1 MRPRSVCT
9 TRAQVLTC
17 VCAAPPPWGG
27 HLEPEQVRPARLSSA
42 PPPCH
47 VPVPIPVPSAAVWFA
62 LRLPTGNR
70 PCRSGLGPEPWREG
84 PSAVPLFFT
93 LLSQAGTRL
102 STAVREAFVTNQ
114 YTAPGGERTG
124 NNQGSPGSW
133 GRRPVTAAPLPP
145 PAPEPT
151 SRDGRGAWGGQE
163 DGETEAGHREKE
175 PGGGQADGEAA
186 NSPEED
192 DELRGPVQGA
202 AGPLTRLSQGHRD
215 NWGPQSRS
223 PRPAAQGAERGARC
237 PVPGQRLFS
246 APSSLL
252 RAGPL
257 TLPLH
262 VNQSGPRETPW
273 LPPPGHPSLD
283 GTGSPE
289 RQLIGRDLDGAV
301 APITRKCR

>member
-1 MRPRSVCT
+1 M
-9 TRAQVLTC
+9 
-17 VCAAPPPWGG
+17 
-27 HLEPEQVRPARLSSA
+27 
-42 PPPCH
+42 
-47 VPVPIPVPSAAVWFA
+47 
-62 LRLPTGNR
+62 
-70 PCRSGLGPEPWREG
+70 
-84 PSAVPLFFT
+84 
-93 LLSQAGTRL
+93 
-102 STAVREAFVTNQ
+102 TNQ

-124 NNQGSPGSW
+124 NDQGSPGSW

-273 LPPPGHPSLD
+273 LPPQPIPAWMELAPPRGSSLA
-283 GTGSPE
+283 GTWTGLWP
-289 RQLIGRDLDGAV
+289 Q
-301 APITRKCR
+301 

>member
-1 MRPRSVCT
+1 MDRQMRPRSVCT

-17 VCAAPPPWGG
+17 VRAAPPPWGG
-27 HLEPEQVRPARLSSA
+27 RLEPEQVRPARLSSA

-47 VPVPIPVPSAAVWFA
+47 VPVPVPVPFPVPVPSAAVWFA
-62 LRLPTGNR
+62 LRLPTGNQ

-84 PSAVPLFFT
+84 PSAVPLFFM

-145 PAPEPT
+145 PPAPEPT

-163 DGETEAGHREKE
+163 DRETEAGNREKE
-175 PGGGQADGEAA
+175 PGGGQADGQT
-186 NSPEED
+186 D
-192 DELRGPVQGA
+192 GRRGGCELYRGGRRA
-202 AGPLTRLSQGHRD
+202 AGPRPGRGWSPAASVRALTRLSQGHRD

-223 PRPAAQGAERGARC
+223 PRPAAQGAERGARY
-237 PVPGQRLFS
+237 PRSQGRG
-246 APSSLL
+246 SSLSP
-252 RAGPL
+252 PL
-257 TLPLH
+257 SSELAL
-262 VNQSGPRETPW
+262 
-273 LPPPGHPSLD
+273 
-283 GTGSPE
+283 
-289 RQLIGRDLDGAV
+289 
-301 APITRKCR
+301 